1 MKAKIN
7 LVIDALLLLAM
18 AAIAGI
24 ALLIRYVLPPGS
36 QRWEIYGRNVELYF
50 WGLDRHGWGSIHYVV
65 GLAFVGLLVLH
76 VVLHWGMVVAIARRL
91 IPNRLA
97 RRVAAV
103 LLVALTVALVV
114 FPAFVKPDLVEEGRG
129 MHRGRGHGAPAGRM
143 RRAAP

>member
-7 LVIDALLLLAM
+7 LVIDALLLLAA
-18 AAIAGI
+18 AAIVGI
-24 ALLIRYVLPPGS
+24 GLMVRYVLPPGY
-36 QRWEIYGRNVELYF
+36 QRWEVYGRNVELYF

-65 GLAFVGLLVLH
+65 GLAFLGLLVLH
-76 VVLHWGMVVAIARRL
+76 VVLHWGMVVAIGRRL

-103 LLVALTVALVV
+103 LLVALTVALVI
-114 FPAFVKPDLVEEGRG
+114 FPVFVKPDLVEEGRG
-129 MHRGRGHGAPAGRM
+129 MHRGHRQRAPAGRM